1 MAPGAWKIRLI
12 ESMNPEWID
21 LFEEATGEIPWMVPR
36 TLPVAAVEQKQPAEP
51 CMGPGLVPRAP
62 LARAPLALRR
72 RDDAMWHY
80 ATLPL
85 PPR

>member
-1 MAPGAWKIRLI
+1 
-12 ESMNPEWID
+12 
-21 LFEEATGEIPWMVPR
+21 MVPR
-36 TLPVAAVEQKQPAEP
+36 MLPVAAVEQKSLWNLAWVPAWS
-51 CMGPGLVPRAP
+51 RARP
-62 LARAPLALRR
+62 LGHSRR